1 MIILFRK
8 GGLDVLKKK
17 QCSKHNSQA
26 VGGFCFVCCEF
37 VCVCCLLEKHD
48 EHKKEVRSL
57 EESVC
62 KKREEV
68 VKIGVRL
75 ENRLK
80 KIEERK
86 EKVEKEIKN
95 LEKELEMKR
104 VEKKE
109 IELEKEDLRMRQDTI
124 IRLSNTLPDISLFE
138 EHLFS
143 SLLETANDIVNESS
157 FFSTDGLC
165 FVSSFQ
171 SDKKPYGVS
180 VNRDGNFLICEDD
193 LLRVRDREW
202 NVIESVE
209 KAINSQ
215 KLDPIDV
222 SIGLNDEIVILDWAE
237 FKVVVL
243 NKEGEF
249 IRSFG
254 SKGSQFGQFNGPHG
268 LVVDGEGRIIVADT
282 LNHRI
287 QVFNNDGSFIRSFG
301 SKGSS
306 EGQFNNPW
314 CVGVDRRDGLLV
326 ISDSGNHRI
335 QVMDIE
341 GNLIRC
347 FGTKG
352 KGDSQ
357 FETPRGVDVDGEGR
371 IVVCDYGNGRVSV
384 FEKDGTFLFSFGK
397 DHMENPS
404 RVVVDSFGSILVSES
419 DKRSLHLWKPKI

>member
-1 MIILFRK
+1 MKNVSISKCVEKELKCFVLNVRCLFVMFVIHLIFQLFSLETTNVNNIIFKTLICIVFLFLPFFSLFFFSLFVFLFDCLKLMMILFRK

-17 QCSKHNSQA
+17 QCSKHNSQ
-26 VGGFCFVCCEF
+26 VVSGFCFVCCEF

-157 FFSTDGLC
+157 LFFSTKREKGVICGDGLC

-171 SDKKPYGVS
+171 CDKKPYGVS

-215 KLDPIDV
+215 KLDP
-222 SIGLNDEIVILDWAE
+222 S
-237 FKVVVL
+237 
-243 NKEGEF
+243 
-249 IRSFG
+249 
-254 SKGSQFGQFNGPHG
+254 
-268 LVVDGEGRIIVADT
+268 
-282 LNHRI
+282 
-287 QVFNNDGSFIRSFG
+287 
-301 SKGSS
+301 
-306 EGQFNNPW
+306 
-314 CVGVDRRDGLLV
+314 
-326 ISDSGNHRI
+326 
-335 QVMDIE
+335 
-341 GNLIRC
+341 
-347 FGTKG
+347 
-352 KGDSQ
+352 
-357 FETPRGVDVDGEGR
+357 
-371 IVVCDYGNGRVSV
+371 
-384 FEKDGTFLFSFGK
+384 
-397 DHMENPS
+397 
-404 RVVVDSFGSILVSES
+404 
-419 DKRSLHLWKPKI
+419 